1 MDSERIIDS
10 VLTTVIV
17 IQRKEV
23 KVMHRL
29 TVAQEIEN
37 CEEVLRAIDLKIER
51 LQNHKK
57 GLENKLATLKKKSTP
72 AFPTNEAPYVPPVP
86 PFTAAGAALLG
97 KR

>member
-10 VLTTVIV
+10 VLTTAIV
-17 IQRKEV
+17 IPRKEV

-37 CEEVLRAIDLKIER
+37 CEEVLRAIDSKIER

-57 GLENKLATLKKKSTP
+57 GLENKLAKLRQGRTSS
-72 AFPTNEAPYVPPVP
+72 PTNVAPAVPQTP
-86 PFTAAGAALLG
+86 PRMSAGAALFG
-97 KR
+97 NR